1 MSLQH
6 GTRLGP
12 YTIDAA
18 IGAGRMGEVY
28 KALDTKLD
36 RDVALKIL
44 PDASP
49 ERYVAY
55 LVILAFSCCGGSPT
69 TPSPQV
75 IVQPDQGIYGSLP

>member
-1 MSLQH
+1 MAVEPGATLGVFQVAAKLGEGGMGEAWRAH
-6 GTRLGP
+6 DTRLN
-12 YTIDAA
+12 
-18 IGAGRMGEVY
+18 
-28 KALDTKLD
+28 